1 MEPLPV
7 NDPLKEQEA
16 RLIAPGLQSIA
27 QWAPFSLE
35 RGDGSYLFDTQGTR
49 YTDLFS
55 GVGVAILG
63 HSHPRYCQRV
73 ADQLGRVTVGSFT
86 TSARVEALAR
96 LAEFVPTQ
104 LDSIQLYTSG
114 AEAVEAALRLARA
127 ATKRHEVL
135 SFWGG
140 FHGKTEGALAG
151 TFSLA
156 RRGWGPL
163 PGGHW
168 SAPYAHCFRCAFER
182 EFPTCEL
189 FCARFAQS
197 AADAQTIDGLAA
209 ILVEPIQGT
218 AGNISPAPGF
228 LRELR
233 RLADRTGALLIMDE
247 MIAGPAR
254 TGRRWGHE
262 HDEIVPDV
270 IVAGKGLANGL
281 PVSAIITRAELAA
294 HEPFARPSGSSSS
307 FGGNPLCAAGIAAT
321 LEIIAQDGLVNR
333 AEELGALAIERMAQ
347 WKGSVS
353 IVGEVHGKGLMLG
366 IELIRPSATREPL
379 PGIWCRRI
387 FDAALE
393 AGVLLMI
400 SGSNIRL
407 YPALNIPTEM
417 LLDALDRVGC
427 VLSDVGAQFEA
438 A

>member
-1 MEPLPV
+1 M
-7 NDPLKEQEA
+7 NDPLKAEEA

-27 QWAPFSLE
+27 QWAPFSIE
-35 RGDGSYLFDTQGTR
+35 RGDGSYLVDTQGNR
-49 YTDLFS
+49 YIDLFS

-63 HSHPRYCQRV
+63 HSHPRYRERV

-86 TSARVEALAR
+86 TAARVEALAR
-96 LAEFVPTQ
+96 LAEFVPIE
-104 LDSIQLYTSG
+104 LDCIQLYTSG

-127 ATKRHEVL
+127 ATGRHEVL

-140 FHGKTEGALAG
+140 FHGKTQGALAA
-151 TFSLA
+151 TFSHS
-156 RRGWGPL
+156 RRDWGPL

-182 EFPTCEL
+182 EFPSCEL
-189 FCARFAQS
+189 FCARFVQT
-197 AADAQTIDGLAA
+197 AAEAQTINGLAA

-233 RLADRTGALLIMDE
+233 RLADHTGALLIIDE

-262 HDEIVPDV
+262 HDEIVPDI

-281 PVSAIITRAELAA
+281 PVSAIITRADLAA
-294 HEPFARPSGSSSS
+294 HEPFGRPSGSSSS

-321 LEIIAQDGLVNR
+321 LEIIADDRLVSR
-333 AEELGALAIERMAQ
+333 AAELGALALQQITE
-347 WKGSVS
+347 WKGS
-353 IVGEVHGKGLMLG
+353 IPIMGEVHGKGLMLG
-366 IELIRPSATREPL
+366 IELVRPGATREPL
-379 PGIWCRRI
+379 PAIWCRRI
-387 FDAALE
+387 FDSALE

-400 SGSNIRL
+400 TGSNIRL
-407 YPALNIPTEM
+407 YPALNIPMEM
-417 LLDALDRVGC
+417 LLDAVDRIGR
-427 VLSDVGAQFEA
+427 VLSDVGAQFDA
-438 A
+438 P